1 MFIESI
7 HVYRNT
13 TWTPHHSSLIYWKQ
27 EDFRLAKI
35 ETNEESKKV
44 DPYSCAINAFVGQ
57 FPQLKTVGHI
67 PRDIHGHVFFFL
79 KEENLTN

>member
-13 TWTPHHSSLIYWKQ
+13 TWTPHHSSLISWKQ

-44 DPYSCAINAFVGQ
+44 DPCSCAINAFVGQ